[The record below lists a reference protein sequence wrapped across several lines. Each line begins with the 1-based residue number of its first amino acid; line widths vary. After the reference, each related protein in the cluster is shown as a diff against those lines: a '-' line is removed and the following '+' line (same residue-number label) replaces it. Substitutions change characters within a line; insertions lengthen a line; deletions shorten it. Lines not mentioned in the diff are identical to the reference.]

1 MKLSSASD
9 AIARD
14 TDAVTRLLQQQTE
27 LMEQMRRNAQHEGAD
42 AMIPGSNNETSA
54 ILATN

>member
-9 AIARD
+9 DVPREA
-14 TDAVTRLLQQQTE
+14 DAVTRLLQQQTE